1 MSSVHLSRRA
11 LVASTA
17 ALPAAVALS
26 LPAAADD
33 KAAAVARA
41 EQIVELLRTG
51 YVAEGWQ
58 LDEQR
63 AAHFLE
69 SMRGLD
75 SGDGDTPEMRTVLK
89 WTADHGQSLDWI
101 FRGDLGVMI
110 CAAAAHSMPTPPDAY
125 LFA

>member
-1 MSSVHLSRRA
+1 MSSVHLTRRA

-17 ALPAAVALS
+17 AIPAAAALS

-41 EQIVELLRTG
+41 EQIVELLRTR

-58 LDEQR
+58 LDVQR
-63 AAHFLE
+63 AAHFLD
-69 SMRGLD
+69 SMRRLD
-75 SGDGDTPEMRTVLK
+75 YADGDSPEMTTVLE

-101 FRGDLGVMI
+101 FRGDAGGMI
-110 CAAAAHSMPTPPDAY
+110 CSGAAHSMPTPQTAY